1 MPQPPNRSSNCRPCP
16 SAPVTPR
23 TATLSVNSRTLRAT
37 LAAPPG
43 KYDSPVTF
51 TTGTGA
57 SGEIRDTLPQM
68 YSSSIRSPITR
79 MRRPANPAISACMRA
94 TSSSVDIG
102 SGDFPYAFAAG
113 KGIAGKRRARAL
125 AGHDDEREPGP
136 RHQRIEP
143 APGPDGLIENLQHR
157 FVDALGSEQPAV
169 GQPGRR
175 PGFVEIV
182 ELLDREALRLQ
193 HLARLPG
200 PIAALVSQA
209 LVEGSEQTRAL
220 RHQDHQ
226 HAARLQGV
234 AEKIHRVTGIV
245 QVFEHIQAEHRVEA
259 VLQAAN

>member
-102 SGDFPYAFAAG
+102 SGDFPYAFADG

-125 AGHDDEREPGP
+125 TGHDDEREPRP
-136 RHQRIEP
+136 RHQHVEP
-143 APGPDGLIENLQHR
+143 APHPDGLIRSEEHR
-157 FVDALGSEQPAV
+157 FVDVLGSEQPAV
-169 GQPGRR
+169 SQPGRR
-175 PGFVEIV
+175 SRFVEIV
-182 ELLDREALRLQ
+182 ERLYRETFRLE
-193 HLARLPG
+193 HLPRFP
-200 PIAALVSQA
+200 
-209 LVEGSEQTRAL
+209 
-220 RHQDHQ
+220 
-226 HAARLQGV
+226 
-234 AEKIHRVTGIV
+234 
-245 QVFEHIQAEHRVEA
+245 
-259 VLQAAN
+259 